1 MNPLHRYAR
10 LQGCRGYL
18 GLALVVVVTG
28 ASGCGTDWLRSKIQY
43 GSGTRTDDDFTLETD
58 RPPSAKTLYA
68 MAALIRTQERPIEY
82 EAILQ
87 RIVRQ
92 YPKFLPAYCDLA
104 EHLTQQNRVDEAVH
118 ALAAGLRV
126 SKRDPVLLN
135 NMGLCHLMKG
145 DYEQAARRFEQ
156 AAGADPQQ
164 ARYRANLAV
173 ALGMLGRDAE
183 ARALFRQVIGA
194 RDVEHNLRILRQ
206 AHTAVSRSD
215 RWSLWAEPS
224 NAPEEVR
231 VARKEPIQDGATV
244 DRVDLAAHSLG
255 HVYANR
261 AITLDPAW
269 FAAPSAVA
277 SGTLRTTTVRNRKP
291 RLARVVSATVQDRYV
306 LSGAE

>member
-1 MNPLHRYAR
+1 ML
-10 LQGCRGYL
+10 
-18 GLALVVVVTG
+18 TG
-28 ASGCGTDWLRSKIQY
+28 AGGCGTDWSRSKIQY
-43 GSGTRTDDDFTLETD
+43 GSGSQTDDDFALEID
-58 RPPSAKTLYA
+58 RPPTAKTLYA

-92 YPKFLPAYCDLA
+92 YPKFLPAHCDLA
-104 EHLTQQNRVDEAVH
+104 EHLTRQNRVGEAIN

-135 NMGLCHLMKG
+135 NIGLCHLMKG
-145 DYEQAARRFEQ
+145 DYEQAALRFEQ

-173 ALGMLGRDAE
+173 ALGMLGRDSE

-194 RDVEHNLRILRQ
+194 RDVEHNLGILRK
-206 AHTAVSRSD
+206 AHEAVSRSD

-231 VARKEPIQDGATV
+231 VAREEPIPDESAV
-244 DRVDLAAHSLG
+244 DRVEVAAHSLG
-255 HVYANR
+255 HAYANR
-261 AITLDPAW
+261 AIALDPAW

-277 SGTLRTTTVRNRKP
+277 AGTLRTTTVRNRDP
-291 RLARVVSATVQDRYV
+291 RLARVVS
-306 LSGAE
+306 